1 MNTNKKKRKN
11 FNKKRYKSVQKRGD
25 GGTIMQNE
33 LSKQRQK
40 EEAGTFRQMLSFS
53 VLTYSFS

>member
-1 MNTNKKKRKN
+1 M
-11 FNKKRYKSVQKRGD
+11 QKRGD